1 MKNRLQIRDIHKRIK
16 STQSSL
22 VEANNIVCMQNASA
36 SLKSGYP
43 KDIMRSIELI
53 SRKSNPIQFE
63 SVLEL
68 FDALYE
74 SGTTGQIVKMGN
86 YICEEAVPKVRDAK
100 ETNTNLKRKLGRLKS
115 KVTTKIDNNIE
126 DALSTVKGKV
136 NAAKSNFKKNTDQI
150 KQNVKTG
157 LGLQKRPKTKT
168 EAYIECYESIVES
181 LEKFAECDRIIGNYN
196 DFSKRFNLERLFIEN
211 TRINGVK
218 DTVNELCSF
227 ADTYDMNTSVK
238 YMLTIESA
246 WYGFE
251 QNGIPYSKK
260 DILETAADYFMM
272 KKDGLKDCKYAL
284 ENTTIYEPEDMP
296 DCMQVITEEEP
307 EEESIQEGLFDFG
320 KKAKEKKEREAAMK
334 AEADAQINTLN
345 KSYSSH
351 HSKISKLCD
360 IDLADV
366 DISNKIDFES
376 QFGAYTAVVASW
388 VFTPD
393 MVKNGDYANANKL
406 LANAEK
412 KMKAAASTI
421 NSYIKNNKL
430 PGSAKIN
437 AHDDFVNIEI
447 EVPYSYFNESV
458 FDSSVTKDVFSRYE
472 KINSIL
478 TQTESVSIVSEAYDF
493 DKIFNDFKKQD
504 TENKESKLTMLVR
517 KLYTK
522 NVDNIVEETPNFLNW
537 IRLVFVLGTVALNPV
552 LGAIVAIGD
561 IFVRLHFERDETEKM
576 IKCFDNEIKKSE
588 TKMKSSKDNEEKA
601 RLKEYITALK
611 KTRDKIDAYYEKML
625 TDKEIDAKYDSDV
638 ATDTFGDLKTD
649 IIGNSK
655 DDDDFD
661 FDDDDFNFDDDEDF
675 LEAAVDTIDTISTL
689 ADDNAQYNNIGMDT
703 ITNMDIFNADD
714 LDSLAK
720 LSVTYPDV
728 WAPELV
734 ENAINAQVNRI
745 RKGKVTFENALERFQ
760 RLNAYDTA
768 LKTLHTY
775 KPVQPS
781 TIAECMNDITALN
794 ACMEAVNS
802 IIYSYKNRDV
812 MVEASFI
819 NSLKLASEKLKKNI
833 QKLSDKDRTI
843 SKNVDVSLSQL
854 RKSME
859 NSLTNENREA
869 VIKGSILPSSSK
881 IIKLAIT
888 TGALW
893 LVNPAVAVI
902 TALGYLGLSA
912 KHKRKERQLILDEL
926 EVELKMCE
934 KYIDIAESKNDMK
947 ALKQLFTIQKNL
959 KRQEQRIRYKM
970 KVDFNQNVPK
980 TDD

>member
-136 NAAKSNFKKNTDQI
+136 DAAKSNFKRNTDQI

-157 LGLQKRPKTKT
+157 LGLQKRPKSKT

-196 DFSKRFNLERLFIEN
+196 DFSKRFNLERLFVEN

-284 ENTTIYEPEDMP
+284 ENTTIYEPEDIP

-307 EEESIQEGLFDFG
+307 EEDEE
-320 KKAKEKKEREAAMK
+320 
-334 AEADAQINTLN
+334 N
-345 KSYSSH
+345 
-351 HSKISKLCD
+351 
-360 IDLADV
+360 
-366 DISNKIDFES
+366 
-376 QFGAYTAVVASW
+376 
-388 VFTPD
+388 
-393 MVKNGDYANANKL
+393 
-406 LANAEK
+406 
-412 KMKAAASTI
+412 
-421 NSYIKNNKL
+421 
-430 PGSAKIN
+430 
-437 AHDDFVNIEI
+437 
-447 EVPYSYFNESV
+447 
-458 FDSSVTKDVFSRYE
+458 VFSRYE

-478 TQTESVSIVSEAYDF
+478 TQTESVSIVSEGYDF

-649 IIGNSK
+649 IVGDSK

-689 ADDNAQYNNIGMDT
+689 ADDNAHYNNIGMYT

-745 RKGKVTFENALERFQ
+745 RKGKVTFENALERFR

-781 TIAECMNDITALN
+781 TIAECVNDITALN

-893 LVNPAVAVI
+893 LINPAVAVI

-947 ALKQLFTIQKNL
+947 ALKQLLTIQKNL

>member
-136 NAAKSNFKKNTDQI
+136 DAAKSNFKRNTDQI

-157 LGLQKRPKTKT
+157 LGLQKRPKSKT

-181 LEKFAECDRIIGNYN
+181 LEKFAECDRIIRNYN
-196 DFSKRFNLERLFIEN
+196 DFSKRFNLERLFVEN

-284 ENTTIYEPEDMP
+284 ENTTIYEPEDIP

-307 EEESIQEGLFDFG
+307 EEDEE
-320 KKAKEKKEREAAMK
+320 
-334 AEADAQINTLN
+334 N
-345 KSYSSH
+345 
-351 HSKISKLCD
+351 
-360 IDLADV
+360 
-366 DISNKIDFES
+366 
-376 QFGAYTAVVASW
+376 
-388 VFTPD
+388 
-393 MVKNGDYANANKL
+393 
-406 LANAEK
+406 
-412 KMKAAASTI
+412 
-421 NSYIKNNKL
+421 
-430 PGSAKIN
+430 
-437 AHDDFVNIEI
+437 
-447 EVPYSYFNESV
+447 
-458 FDSSVTKDVFSRYE
+458 VFSRYE

-478 TQTESVSIVSEAYDF
+478 TQTESVSIVSEGYDF

-649 IIGNSK
+649 IIGDSK

-745 RKGKVTFENALERFQ
+745 RKGKVIFENALERFQ

-775 KPVQPS
+775 KPVQPN
-781 TIAECMNDITALN
+781 TIAECVNDITALN

-812 MVEASFI
+812 MVEASFV

-893 LVNPAVAVI
+893 LVNPAIAVI

-947 ALKQLFTIQKNL
+947 ALKQLLTIQKNL

>member
-86 YICEEAVPKVRDAK
+86 YICEEVVPKVRDAK

-136 NAAKSNFKKNTDQI
+136 DAAKSNFKRNTDQI

-157 LGLQKRPKTKT
+157 LGLQKRPKSKT

-196 DFSKRFNLERLFIEN
+196 DFSKRFNLERLFVEN

-272 KKDGLKDCKYAL
+272 KKDGLKDCRYAL

-307 EEESIQEGLFDFG
+307 EEDEE
-320 KKAKEKKEREAAMK
+320 
-334 AEADAQINTLN
+334 N
-345 KSYSSH
+345 
-351 HSKISKLCD
+351 
-360 IDLADV
+360 
-366 DISNKIDFES
+366 
-376 QFGAYTAVVASW
+376 
-388 VFTPD
+388 
-393 MVKNGDYANANKL
+393 
-406 LANAEK
+406 
-412 KMKAAASTI
+412 
-421 NSYIKNNKL
+421 
-430 PGSAKIN
+430 
-437 AHDDFVNIEI
+437 
-447 EVPYSYFNESV
+447 
-458 FDSSVTKDVFSRYE
+458 VFSRYE

-638 ATDTFGDLKTD
+638 ATDTFGDLKTN
-649 IIGNSK
+649 IVGGSK
-655 DDDDFD
+655 DNDDFD

-728 WAPELV
+728 WAPELI

-775 KPVQPS
+775 KPAQPS
-781 TIAECMNDITALN
+781 TIAECVNDITALN

-947 ALKQLFTIQKNL
+947 ALKQLLTIQKNL

>member
-86 YICEEAVPKVRDAK
+86 YICEEVVPKVRDAK

-136 NAAKSNFKKNTDQI
+136 DAAKSNFKRNTDQI

-157 LGLQKRPKTKT
+157 LGLQKRPKSKT

-196 DFSKRFNLERLFIEN
+196 DFSKRFNLERLFVEN

-251 QNGIPYSKK
+251 QNGIPYNKK

-272 KKDGLKDCKYAL
+272 KKNGLKDCKYAL

-307 EEESIQEGLFDFG
+307 EEDEE
-320 KKAKEKKEREAAMK
+320 
-334 AEADAQINTLN
+334 N
-345 KSYSSH
+345 
-351 HSKISKLCD
+351 
-360 IDLADV
+360 
-366 DISNKIDFES
+366 
-376 QFGAYTAVVASW
+376 
-388 VFTPD
+388 
-393 MVKNGDYANANKL
+393 
-406 LANAEK
+406 
-412 KMKAAASTI
+412 
-421 NSYIKNNKL
+421 
-430 PGSAKIN
+430 
-437 AHDDFVNIEI
+437 
-447 EVPYSYFNESV
+447 
-458 FDSSVTKDVFSRYE
+458 VFSRYE

-625 TDKEIDAKYDSDV
+625 TDKEIDAKYDSNA

-649 IIGNSK
+649 IVDDSK

-675 LEAAVDTIDTISTL
+675 LEAAVDTIDIISTL

-745 RKGKVTFENALERFQ
+745 RKGKVTFENALERFR

-781 TIAECMNDITALN
+781 TIAECVNDITALN

-947 ALKQLFTIQKNL
+947 ALKQLLTIQKNL

>member
-86 YICEEAVPKVRDAK
+86 YICEEVVPKVRDAK

-136 NAAKSNFKKNTDQI
+136 DAAKSNFKRNTDQI

-157 LGLQKRPKTKT
+157 LGLQKRPKSKT

-196 DFSKRFNLERLFIEN
+196 DFSKRFNLERLFVEN

-307 EEESIQEGLFDFG
+307 EEDEE
-320 KKAKEKKEREAAMK
+320 
-334 AEADAQINTLN
+334 N
-345 KSYSSH
+345 
-351 HSKISKLCD
+351 
-360 IDLADV
+360 
-366 DISNKIDFES
+366 
-376 QFGAYTAVVASW
+376 
-388 VFTPD
+388 
-393 MVKNGDYANANKL
+393 
-406 LANAEK
+406 
-412 KMKAAASTI
+412 
-421 NSYIKNNKL
+421 
-430 PGSAKIN
+430 
-437 AHDDFVNIEI
+437 
-447 EVPYSYFNESV
+447 
-458 FDSSVTKDVFSRYE
+458 VFSRYE

-649 IIGNSK
+649 IVGDSK

-728 WAPELV
+728 WAPELI

-745 RKGKVTFENALERFQ
+745 RKGKVIFENALERFQ

-781 TIAECMNDITALN
+781 TIAECVNDITALN

-812 MVEASFI
+812 MVEASFV

-947 ALKQLFTIQKNL
+947 ALKQLLTIQKNL

>member
-136 NAAKSNFKKNTDQI
+136 DAAKSNFKRNTDQI

-157 LGLQKRPKTKT
+157 LGLQKRPKSKT

-181 LEKFAECDRIIGNYN
+181 LEKFAECDRIIRNYN
-196 DFSKRFNLERLFIEN
+196 DFSKRFNLERLFVEN

-284 ENTTIYEPEDMP
+284 ENTTIYEPEDIP

-307 EEESIQEGLFDFG
+307 EEDEE
-320 KKAKEKKEREAAMK
+320 
-334 AEADAQINTLN
+334 N
-345 KSYSSH
+345 
-351 HSKISKLCD
+351 
-360 IDLADV
+360 
-366 DISNKIDFES
+366 
-376 QFGAYTAVVASW
+376 
-388 VFTPD
+388 
-393 MVKNGDYANANKL
+393 
-406 LANAEK
+406 
-412 KMKAAASTI
+412 
-421 NSYIKNNKL
+421 
-430 PGSAKIN
+430 
-437 AHDDFVNIEI
+437 
-447 EVPYSYFNESV
+447 
-458 FDSSVTKDVFSRYE
+458 VFSRYE

-478 TQTESVSIVSEAYDF
+478 TQTESVSIVSEGYDF

-649 IIGNSK
+649 IIGDSK

-745 RKGKVTFENALERFQ
+745 RKGKVIFENALERFQ

-781 TIAECMNDITALN
+781 TIAECVNDITALN

-812 MVEASFI
+812 MVEASFV

-893 LVNPAVAVI
+893 LVNPAIAVI

-947 ALKQLFTIQKNL
+947 ALKQLLTIQKNL

>member
-136 NAAKSNFKKNTDQI
+136 DAAKSNFKRNTDQI
-150 KQNVKTG
+150 KQNIKTG
-157 LGLQKRPKTKT
+157 LGLQKRPKSKT

-196 DFSKRFNLERLFIEN
+196 DFSKRFNLERLFVEN

-284 ENTTIYEPEDMP
+284 ENTTIYEPEDIP

-307 EEESIQEGLFDFG
+307 EEDEE
-320 KKAKEKKEREAAMK
+320 
-334 AEADAQINTLN
+334 N
-345 KSYSSH
+345 
-351 HSKISKLCD
+351 
-360 IDLADV
+360 
-366 DISNKIDFES
+366 
-376 QFGAYTAVVASW
+376 
-388 VFTPD
+388 
-393 MVKNGDYANANKL
+393 
-406 LANAEK
+406 
-412 KMKAAASTI
+412 
-421 NSYIKNNKL
+421 
-430 PGSAKIN
+430 
-437 AHDDFVNIEI
+437 
-447 EVPYSYFNESV
+447 
-458 FDSSVTKDVFSRYE
+458 VFSRYE

-493 DKIFNDFKKQD
+493 DKIFNDCKKQD

-649 IIGNSK
+649 IVGDSK

-745 RKGKVTFENALERFQ
+745 RKGKVTFENALERFR

-781 TIAECMNDITALN
+781 TIAECVNDITALN

-893 LVNPAVAVI
+893 LVNPAIAVI

-947 ALKQLFTIQKNL
+947 ALKQLLTIQKNL

>member
-136 NAAKSNFKKNTDQI
+136 DAAKSNFKRNTDQI
-150 KQNVKTG
+150 KQNIKTG
-157 LGLQKRPKTKT
+157 LGLQKRPKSKT

-196 DFSKRFNLERLFIEN
+196 DFSKRFNLERLFVEN

-284 ENTTIYEPEDMP
+284 ENTTIYEPEDIP

-307 EEESIQEGLFDFG
+307 EEDEE
-320 KKAKEKKEREAAMK
+320 
-334 AEADAQINTLN
+334 N
-345 KSYSSH
+345 
-351 HSKISKLCD
+351 
-360 IDLADV
+360 
-366 DISNKIDFES
+366 
-376 QFGAYTAVVASW
+376 
-388 VFTPD
+388 
-393 MVKNGDYANANKL
+393 
-406 LANAEK
+406 
-412 KMKAAASTI
+412 
-421 NSYIKNNKL
+421 
-430 PGSAKIN
+430 
-437 AHDDFVNIEI
+437 
-447 EVPYSYFNESV
+447 
-458 FDSSVTKDVFSRYE
+458 VFSRYE

-649 IIGNSK
+649 IVGDSK

-745 RKGKVTFENALERFQ
+745 RKGKVTFENALERFR

-781 TIAECMNDITALN
+781 TIAECVNDITALN

-893 LVNPAVAVI
+893 LVNPAIAVI

-947 ALKQLFTIQKNL
+947 ALKQLLTIQKNL

>member
-136 NAAKSNFKKNTDQI
+136 DAAKSNFKRNTDQI

-157 LGLQKRPKTKT
+157 LGLQKRPKSKT

-196 DFSKRFNLERLFIEN
+196 DFSKRFNLERLFVEN

-272 KKDGLKDCKYAL
+272 KKDGLKDCRYAL

-307 EEESIQEGLFDFG
+307 EEDEE
-320 KKAKEKKEREAAMK
+320 
-334 AEADAQINTLN
+334 N
-345 KSYSSH
+345 
-351 HSKISKLCD
+351 
-360 IDLADV
+360 
-366 DISNKIDFES
+366 
-376 QFGAYTAVVASW
+376 
-388 VFTPD
+388 
-393 MVKNGDYANANKL
+393 
-406 LANAEK
+406 
-412 KMKAAASTI
+412 
-421 NSYIKNNKL
+421 
-430 PGSAKIN
+430 
-437 AHDDFVNIEI
+437 
-447 EVPYSYFNESV
+447 
-458 FDSSVTKDVFSRYE
+458 VFSRYE

-638 ATDTFGDLKTD
+638 ATDTFGDLKTN
-649 IIGNSK
+649 IVGGSK
-655 DDDDFD
+655 DNDDFD

-728 WAPELV
+728 WAPELI

-745 RKGKVTFENALERFQ
+745 RKGKVIFENALERFQ

-781 TIAECMNDITALN
+781 TIAECVNDITALN

-947 ALKQLFTIQKNL
+947 ALKQLLTIQKNL

>member
-136 NAAKSNFKKNTDQI
+136 DAAKSNFKRNTDQI

-157 LGLQKRPKTKT
+157 LGLQKRPKSKT

-196 DFSKRFNLERLFIEN
+196 DFSKRFNLERLFVEN

-284 ENTTIYEPEDMP
+284 ENTTIYEPEDIP

-307 EEESIQEGLFDFG
+307 EEDEE
-320 KKAKEKKEREAAMK
+320 
-334 AEADAQINTLN
+334 N
-345 KSYSSH
+345 
-351 HSKISKLCD
+351 
-360 IDLADV
+360 
-366 DISNKIDFES
+366 
-376 QFGAYTAVVASW
+376 
-388 VFTPD
+388 
-393 MVKNGDYANANKL
+393 
-406 LANAEK
+406 
-412 KMKAAASTI
+412 
-421 NSYIKNNKL
+421 
-430 PGSAKIN
+430 
-437 AHDDFVNIEI
+437 
-447 EVPYSYFNESV
+447 
-458 FDSSVTKDVFSRYE
+458 VFSRYE

-649 IIGNSK
+649 IIGDSK

-745 RKGKVTFENALERFQ
+745 RKGKVIFENALERFQ

-781 TIAECMNDITALN
+781 TIAECVNDITALN

-812 MVEASFI
+812 MVEASFV

-893 LVNPAVAVI
+893 LVNPAIAVI

-947 ALKQLFTIQKNL
+947 ALKQLLTIQKNL

>member
-136 NAAKSNFKKNTDQI
+136 DAAKSNFKRNTDQI

-157 LGLQKRPKTKT
+157 LGLQKRPKSKT

-196 DFSKRFNLERLFIEN
+196 DFSKRFNLERLFVEN

-284 ENTTIYEPEDMP
+284 ENTTIYEPEDIP

-307 EEESIQEGLFDFG
+307 EEDEE
-320 KKAKEKKEREAAMK
+320 
-334 AEADAQINTLN
+334 N
-345 KSYSSH
+345 
-351 HSKISKLCD
+351 
-360 IDLADV
+360 
-366 DISNKIDFES
+366 
-376 QFGAYTAVVASW
+376 
-388 VFTPD
+388 
-393 MVKNGDYANANKL
+393 
-406 LANAEK
+406 
-412 KMKAAASTI
+412 
-421 NSYIKNNKL
+421 
-430 PGSAKIN
+430 
-437 AHDDFVNIEI
+437 
-447 EVPYSYFNESV
+447 
-458 FDSSVTKDVFSRYE
+458 VFSRYE

-638 ATDTFGDLKTD
+638 ATNTFGDLKTD
-649 IIGNSK
+649 IIGDSK

-745 RKGKVTFENALERFQ
+745 RKGKVIFENALERFQ

-781 TIAECMNDITALN
+781 TIAECVNDITALN

-812 MVEASFI
+812 MVEASFV

-893 LVNPAVAVI
+893 LVNPAIAVI

-947 ALKQLFTIQKNL
+947 ALKQLLTIQKNL

>member
-136 NAAKSNFKKNTDQI
+136 DAAKSNFKRNTDQI

-157 LGLQKRPKTKT
+157 LGLQKRPKSKT

-196 DFSKRFNLERLFIEN
+196 DFSKRFNLERLFVEN

-284 ENTTIYEPEDMP
+284 ENTTIYEPEDIP

-307 EEESIQEGLFDFG
+307 EEDEE
-320 KKAKEKKEREAAMK
+320 
-334 AEADAQINTLN
+334 N
-345 KSYSSH
+345 
-351 HSKISKLCD
+351 
-360 IDLADV
+360 
-366 DISNKIDFES
+366 
-376 QFGAYTAVVASW
+376 
-388 VFTPD
+388 
-393 MVKNGDYANANKL
+393 
-406 LANAEK
+406 
-412 KMKAAASTI
+412 
-421 NSYIKNNKL
+421 
-430 PGSAKIN
+430 
-437 AHDDFVNIEI
+437 
-447 EVPYSYFNESV
+447 
-458 FDSSVTKDVFSRYE
+458 VFSRYE

-478 TQTESVSIVSEAYDF
+478 TQTESVSIVSEGYDF

-649 IIGNSK
+649 IIGDSK

-745 RKGKVTFENALERFQ
+745 RKGKVIFENALERFQ

-781 TIAECMNDITALN
+781 TIAECVNDITALN

-812 MVEASFI
+812 MVEASFV

-893 LVNPAVAVI
+893 LVNPAIAVI

-947 ALKQLFTIQKNL
+947 ALKQLLTIQKNL

>member
-136 NAAKSNFKKNTDQI
+136 DAAKSNFKRNTDQI

-157 LGLQKRPKTKT
+157 LGLQKRPKSKT

-196 DFSKRFNLERLFIEN
+196 DFSKRFNLERLFVEN
-211 TRINGVK
+211 TRINGIK

-251 QNGIPYSKK
+251 QNGITYSKK

-284 ENTTIYEPEDMP
+284 ENTTIYEPEDIP

-307 EEESIQEGLFDFG
+307 EEDEE
-320 KKAKEKKEREAAMK
+320 
-334 AEADAQINTLN
+334 N
-345 KSYSSH
+345 
-351 HSKISKLCD
+351 
-360 IDLADV
+360 
-366 DISNKIDFES
+366 
-376 QFGAYTAVVASW
+376 
-388 VFTPD
+388 
-393 MVKNGDYANANKL
+393 
-406 LANAEK
+406 
-412 KMKAAASTI
+412 
-421 NSYIKNNKL
+421 
-430 PGSAKIN
+430 
-437 AHDDFVNIEI
+437 
-447 EVPYSYFNESV
+447 
-458 FDSSVTKDVFSRYE
+458 VFSRYE

-638 ATDTFGDLKTD
+638 ATNTFGDLKTD
-649 IIGNSK
+649 IIGDSK

-745 RKGKVTFENALERFQ
+745 RKGKVIFENALERFQ

-781 TIAECMNDITALN
+781 TIAECVNDITALN

-812 MVEASFI
+812 MVEASFV

-893 LVNPAVAVI
+893 LVNPAIAVI

-947 ALKQLFTIQKNL
+947 ALKQLLTIQKNL

>member
-74 SGTTGQIVKMGN
+74 SGTTGQIIKMGN
-86 YICEEAVPKVRDAK
+86 YICEEVVPKVRDAK

-136 NAAKSNFKKNTDQI
+136 DAAKSNFKRNTNQI
-150 KQNVKTG
+150 KQNIKTG
-157 LGLQKRPKTKT
+157 LGLQKRPKSKT

-196 DFSKRFNLERLFIEN
+196 DFSKRFNLERLFVEN
-211 TRINGVK
+211 TRINGIK

-260 DILETAADYFMM
+260 DILETAADYFMI

-284 ENTTIYEPEDMP
+284 ENTTIYEPEDIP

-307 EEESIQEGLFDFG
+307 EKDEE
-320 KKAKEKKEREAAMK
+320 
-334 AEADAQINTLN
+334 N
-345 KSYSSH
+345 
-351 HSKISKLCD
+351 
-360 IDLADV
+360 
-366 DISNKIDFES
+366 
-376 QFGAYTAVVASW
+376 
-388 VFTPD
+388 
-393 MVKNGDYANANKL
+393 
-406 LANAEK
+406 
-412 KMKAAASTI
+412 
-421 NSYIKNNKL
+421 
-430 PGSAKIN
+430 
-437 AHDDFVNIEI
+437 
-447 EVPYSYFNESV
+447 
-458 FDSSVTKDVFSRYE
+458 VFSRYE

-649 IIGNSK
+649 IVGDSK

-661 FDDDDFNFDDDEDF
+661 FDDDEDF

-745 RKGKVTFENALERFQ
+745 RKGKVTFENALERFR

-775 KPVQPS
+775 KPVQPN
-781 TIAECMNDITALN
+781 TIAECVNDITALN

-947 ALKQLFTIQKNL
+947 ALKQLLTIQKNL

>member
-136 NAAKSNFKKNTDQI
+136 DAAKSNFKRNTDQI

-157 LGLQKRPKTKT
+157 LGLQKRPKSKT

-196 DFSKRFNLERLFIEN
+196 DFSKRFNLERLFVEN

-284 ENTTIYEPEDMP
+284 ENTTIYEPEDIP

-307 EEESIQEGLFDFG
+307 EEDEE
-320 KKAKEKKEREAAMK
+320 
-334 AEADAQINTLN
+334 N
-345 KSYSSH
+345 
-351 HSKISKLCD
+351 
-360 IDLADV
+360 
-366 DISNKIDFES
+366 
-376 QFGAYTAVVASW
+376 
-388 VFTPD
+388 
-393 MVKNGDYANANKL
+393 
-406 LANAEK
+406 
-412 KMKAAASTI
+412 
-421 NSYIKNNKL
+421 
-430 PGSAKIN
+430 
-437 AHDDFVNIEI
+437 
-447 EVPYSYFNESV
+447 
-458 FDSSVTKDVFSRYE
+458 VFSRYE

-478 TQTESVSIVSEAYDF
+478 TQTESVSIVSEGYDF

-649 IIGNSK
+649 IVGDSK

-745 RKGKVTFENALERFQ
+745 RKGKVTFENALERFR

-781 TIAECMNDITALN
+781 TIAECVNDITALN

-893 LVNPAVAVI
+893 LINPAVAVI

-947 ALKQLFTIQKNL
+947 ALKQLLTIQKNL

>member
-136 NAAKSNFKKNTDQI
+136 DAAKSNFKRNTNQI

-157 LGLQKRPKTKT
+157 LGLQKRSKSKT
-168 EAYIECYESIVES
+168 ESYIECYESIVES

-196 DFSKRFNLERLFIEN
+196 DFSKRFNLERLFVEN

-307 EEESIQEGLFDFG
+307 EEDEE
-320 KKAKEKKEREAAMK
+320 
-334 AEADAQINTLN
+334 N
-345 KSYSSH
+345 
-351 HSKISKLCD
+351 
-360 IDLADV
+360 
-366 DISNKIDFES
+366 
-376 QFGAYTAVVASW
+376 
-388 VFTPD
+388 
-393 MVKNGDYANANKL
+393 
-406 LANAEK
+406 
-412 KMKAAASTI
+412 
-421 NSYIKNNKL
+421 
-430 PGSAKIN
+430 
-437 AHDDFVNIEI
+437 
-447 EVPYSYFNESV
+447 
-458 FDSSVTKDVFSRYE
+458 VFSRYE

-625 TDKEIDAKYDSDV
+625 TDKEIDAKYDSGV

-649 IIGNSK
+649 IVGDSK

-661 FDDDDFNFDDDEDF
+661 FDDDEDF

-689 ADDNAQYNNIGMDT
+689 ADDNAQYNNIGIDT

-745 RKGKVTFENALERFQ
+745 RKGKVTFENALERFR

-775 KPVQPS
+775 KPVQPN
-781 TIAECMNDITALN
+781 TIAECVNDITALN

-947 ALKQLFTIQKNL
+947 ALKQLLTIQKNL

>member
-136 NAAKSNFKKNTDQI
+136 DAAKSNFKRNTDQI

-157 LGLQKRPKTKT
+157 LGLQKRPKSKT

-196 DFSKRFNLERLFIEN
+196 DFSKRFNLERLFVEN
-211 TRINGVK
+211 TRINGIK

-307 EEESIQEGLFDFG
+307 EED
-320 KKAKEKKEREAAMK
+320 EK
-334 AEADAQINTLN
+334 N
-345 KSYSSH
+345 
-351 HSKISKLCD
+351 
-360 IDLADV
+360 
-366 DISNKIDFES
+366 
-376 QFGAYTAVVASW
+376 
-388 VFTPD
+388 
-393 MVKNGDYANANKL
+393 
-406 LANAEK
+406 
-412 KMKAAASTI
+412 
-421 NSYIKNNKL
+421 
-430 PGSAKIN
+430 
-437 AHDDFVNIEI
+437 
-447 EVPYSYFNESV
+447 
-458 FDSSVTKDVFSRYE
+458 VFSRYE

-649 IIGNSK
+649 IIGDSK

-745 RKGKVTFENALERFQ
+745 RKGKVIFENALERFQ

-781 TIAECMNDITALN
+781 TIAECVNDITALN

-812 MVEASFI
+812 MVEASFV

-893 LVNPAVAVI
+893 LVNPAIAVI

-947 ALKQLFTIQKNL
+947 ALKQLLTIQKNL

>member
-115 KVTTKIDNNIE
+115 KVTTRIDNNIE

-136 NAAKSNFKKNTDQI
+136 NAAKSNFKRNTDQI

-157 LGLQKRPKTKT
+157 LGLQKRPKSKT

-196 DFSKRFNLERLFIEN
+196 DFSKRFNLERLFVEN

-307 EEESIQEGLFDFG
+307 EEDEE
-320 KKAKEKKEREAAMK
+320 
-334 AEADAQINTLN
+334 N
-345 KSYSSH
+345 
-351 HSKISKLCD
+351 
-360 IDLADV
+360 
-366 DISNKIDFES
+366 
-376 QFGAYTAVVASW
+376 
-388 VFTPD
+388 
-393 MVKNGDYANANKL
+393 
-406 LANAEK
+406 
-412 KMKAAASTI
+412 
-421 NSYIKNNKL
+421 
-430 PGSAKIN
+430 
-437 AHDDFVNIEI
+437 
-447 EVPYSYFNESV
+447 
-458 FDSSVTKDVFSRYE
+458 VFSRYE

-478 TQTESVSIVSEAYDF
+478 TQTESVSIVSEGYDF

-649 IIGNSK
+649 IIGDSK

-689 ADDNAQYNNIGMDT
+689 ADDNAQYNNIGIDT

-745 RKGKVTFENALERFQ
+745 RKGKVIFENALERFQ

-781 TIAECMNDITALN
+781 TIAECVNDITALN

-812 MVEASFI
+812 MVEASFV

-893 LVNPAVAVI
+893 LVNPAIAVI

-947 ALKQLFTIQKNL
+947 ALKQLLTIQKNL

>member
-86 YICEEAVPKVRDAK
+86 YICEEVVPKVRDAK

-136 NAAKSNFKKNTDQI
+136 DAAKSNFKRNTDQI

-157 LGLQKRPKTKT
+157 LGLQKRPKSKT

-196 DFSKRFNLERLFIEN
+196 DFSKRFNLERLFVEN

-272 KKDGLKDCKYAL
+272 KKDGLKDCRYAL

-307 EEESIQEGLFDFG
+307 EEDEE
-320 KKAKEKKEREAAMK
+320 
-334 AEADAQINTLN
+334 N
-345 KSYSSH
+345 
-351 HSKISKLCD
+351 
-360 IDLADV
+360 
-366 DISNKIDFES
+366 
-376 QFGAYTAVVASW
+376 
-388 VFTPD
+388 
-393 MVKNGDYANANKL
+393 
-406 LANAEK
+406 
-412 KMKAAASTI
+412 
-421 NSYIKNNKL
+421 
-430 PGSAKIN
+430 
-437 AHDDFVNIEI
+437 
-447 EVPYSYFNESV
+447 
-458 FDSSVTKDVFSRYE
+458 VFSRYE

-611 KTRDKIDAYYEKML
+611 KTRVKIDADYEKML

-638 ATDTFGDLKTD
+638 ATDTFGDLKTN
-649 IIGNSK
+649 IVGGSK
-655 DDDDFD
+655 DNDDFD

-728 WAPELV
+728 WAPELI

-775 KPVQPS
+775 KPAQPS
-781 TIAECMNDITALN
+781 TIAECVNDITALN

-947 ALKQLFTIQKNL
+947 ALKQLLTIQKNL

>member
-1 MKNRLQIRDIHKRIK
+1 MKNRLQIRDIYKRIK

-136 NAAKSNFKKNTDQI
+136 DAVKSNFKRNTDQI

-157 LGLQKRPKTKT
+157 LGLQKRPKSKT

-196 DFSKRFNLERLFIEN
+196 DFSKRFNLERLFVEN

-284 ENTTIYEPEDMP
+284 ENTTIYEPEDIP

-307 EEESIQEGLFDFG
+307 EEDEE
-320 KKAKEKKEREAAMK
+320 
-334 AEADAQINTLN
+334 N
-345 KSYSSH
+345 
-351 HSKISKLCD
+351 
-360 IDLADV
+360 
-366 DISNKIDFES
+366 
-376 QFGAYTAVVASW
+376 
-388 VFTPD
+388 
-393 MVKNGDYANANKL
+393 
-406 LANAEK
+406 
-412 KMKAAASTI
+412 
-421 NSYIKNNKL
+421 
-430 PGSAKIN
+430 
-437 AHDDFVNIEI
+437 
-447 EVPYSYFNESV
+447 
-458 FDSSVTKDVFSRYE
+458 VFSRYE

-625 TDKEIDAKYDSDV
+625 TDKEIDAKYDSDA
-638 ATDTFGDLKTD
+638 ATDTFSDLKTD
-649 IIGNSK
+649 IVGDSK
-655 DDDDFD
+655 GDDDFD

-728 WAPELV
+728 WAPELI

-781 TIAECMNDITALN
+781 TIAECVNDITALN

-812 MVEASFI
+812 MVEASFV

-893 LVNPAVAVI
+893 LVNPAIAVI

-947 ALKQLFTIQKNL
+947 ALKQLLTIQKNL

>member
-136 NAAKSNFKKNTDQI
+136 DAAKSNFKRNTDQI

-157 LGLQKRPKTKT
+157 LGLQKRPKSKT

-196 DFSKRFNLERLFIEN
+196 DFSKRFNLERLFVEN

-284 ENTTIYEPEDMP
+284 ENTTIYEPEDIP

-307 EEESIQEGLFDFG
+307 EEDEE
-320 KKAKEKKEREAAMK
+320 
-334 AEADAQINTLN
+334 N
-345 KSYSSH
+345 
-351 HSKISKLCD
+351 
-360 IDLADV
+360 
-366 DISNKIDFES
+366 
-376 QFGAYTAVVASW
+376 
-388 VFTPD
+388 
-393 MVKNGDYANANKL
+393 
-406 LANAEK
+406 
-412 KMKAAASTI
+412 
-421 NSYIKNNKL
+421 
-430 PGSAKIN
+430 
-437 AHDDFVNIEI
+437 
-447 EVPYSYFNESV
+447 
-458 FDSSVTKDVFSRYE
+458 VFSRYE

-649 IIGNSK
+649 IIGDSK
-655 DDDDFD
+655 DDNFD

-689 ADDNAQYNNIGMDT
+689 ADDNAHYNNIGMYT

-745 RKGKVTFENALERFQ
+745 RKGKVTFENALERFR

-781 TIAECMNDITALN
+781 TIAECVNDITALN

-812 MVEASFI
+812 MVEASFV

-947 ALKQLFTIQKNL
+947 ALKQLLTIQKNL

>member
-136 NAAKSNFKKNTDQI
+136 DAAKSNFKRNTNQI

-157 LGLQKRPKTKT
+157 LGLQKRSKSKT
-168 EAYIECYESIVES
+168 ESYIECYESIVES

-196 DFSKRFNLERLFIEN
+196 DFSKRFNLERLFVEN

-272 KKDGLKDCKYAL
+272 KKDGLKDCRYAL

-307 EEESIQEGLFDFG
+307 EEDEE
-320 KKAKEKKEREAAMK
+320 
-334 AEADAQINTLN
+334 N
-345 KSYSSH
+345 
-351 HSKISKLCD
+351 
-360 IDLADV
+360 
-366 DISNKIDFES
+366 
-376 QFGAYTAVVASW
+376 
-388 VFTPD
+388 
-393 MVKNGDYANANKL
+393 
-406 LANAEK
+406 
-412 KMKAAASTI
+412 
-421 NSYIKNNKL
+421 
-430 PGSAKIN
+430 
-437 AHDDFVNIEI
+437 
-447 EVPYSYFNESV
+447 
-458 FDSSVTKDVFSRYE
+458 VFSRYE

-625 TDKEIDAKYDSDV
+625 TDKEIDAKYDSGV

-649 IIGNSK
+649 IVGDSK

-661 FDDDDFNFDDDEDF
+661 FDDDEDF

-689 ADDNAQYNNIGMDT
+689 ADDNAQYNNIGIDT

-745 RKGKVTFENALERFQ
+745 RKGKVTFENALERFR

-775 KPVQPS
+775 KPVQPN
-781 TIAECMNDITALN
+781 TIAECVNDITALN

-947 ALKQLFTIQKNL
+947 ALKQLLTIQKNL

>member
-86 YICEEAVPKVRDAK
+86 YICEEVVPKVRDAK

-136 NAAKSNFKKNTDQI
+136 DAAKSNFKRNTDQI

-157 LGLQKRPKTKT
+157 LGLQKRPKSKT

-196 DFSKRFNLERLFIEN
+196 DFSKRFNLERLFVEN

-251 QNGIPYSKK
+251 QNSIPYSKK

-307 EEESIQEGLFDFG
+307 EEDEE
-320 KKAKEKKEREAAMK
+320 
-334 AEADAQINTLN
+334 N
-345 KSYSSH
+345 
-351 HSKISKLCD
+351 
-360 IDLADV
+360 
-366 DISNKIDFES
+366 
-376 QFGAYTAVVASW
+376 
-388 VFTPD
+388 
-393 MVKNGDYANANKL
+393 
-406 LANAEK
+406 
-412 KMKAAASTI
+412 
-421 NSYIKNNKL
+421 
-430 PGSAKIN
+430 
-437 AHDDFVNIEI
+437 
-447 EVPYSYFNESV
+447 
-458 FDSSVTKDVFSRYE
+458 VFSRYE

-625 TDKEIDAKYDSDV
+625 IDKEIDAKYDSGV

-649 IIGNSK
+649 IVGDSK

-661 FDDDDFNFDDDEDF
+661 FDDDEDF

-689 ADDNAQYNNIGMDT
+689 ADDNAQYNNIGIDT

-745 RKGKVTFENALERFQ
+745 RKGKVTFENALERFR

-775 KPVQPS
+775 KPVQPN
-781 TIAECMNDITALN
+781 TIAECVNDITALN

-947 ALKQLFTIQKNL
+947 ALKQLLTIQKNL

>member
-136 NAAKSNFKKNTDQI
+136 DAAKSNFKRNTDQI
-150 KQNVKTG
+150 KQNIKTG
-157 LGLQKRPKTKT
+157 LGLQKRPKSKT

-196 DFSKRFNLERLFIEN
+196 DFSKRFNLERLFVEN

-284 ENTTIYEPEDMP
+284 ENTTIYEPEDIP

-307 EEESIQEGLFDFG
+307 EEDEE
-320 KKAKEKKEREAAMK
+320 
-334 AEADAQINTLN
+334 N
-345 KSYSSH
+345 
-351 HSKISKLCD
+351 
-360 IDLADV
+360 
-366 DISNKIDFES
+366 
-376 QFGAYTAVVASW
+376 
-388 VFTPD
+388 
-393 MVKNGDYANANKL
+393 
-406 LANAEK
+406 
-412 KMKAAASTI
+412 
-421 NSYIKNNKL
+421 
-430 PGSAKIN
+430 
-437 AHDDFVNIEI
+437 
-447 EVPYSYFNESV
+447 
-458 FDSSVTKDVFSRYE
+458 VFSRYE

-493 DKIFNDFKKQD
+493 DKIFNDCKKQD

-649 IIGNSK
+649 IVGDSK

-745 RKGKVTFENALERFQ
+745 RKGKVTFENALERFR

-768 LKTLHTY
+768 LKTLYTY

-781 TIAECMNDITALN
+781 TIAECVNDITALN

-893 LVNPAVAVI
+893 LVNPAIAVI

-947 ALKQLFTIQKNL
+947 ALKQLLTIQKNL

>member
-16 STQSSL
+16 SIQSSL

-136 NAAKSNFKKNTDQI
+136 DAAKSNFKRNTDQI

-157 LGLQKRPKTKT
+157 LGLQKRPKSKT

-196 DFSKRFNLERLFIEN
+196 DFSKRFNLERLFVEN
-211 TRINGVK
+211 TRINGIK

-251 QNGIPYSKK
+251 QNGITYSKK

-284 ENTTIYEPEDMP
+284 ENTTIYEPEDIP

-307 EEESIQEGLFDFG
+307 EEDEE
-320 KKAKEKKEREAAMK
+320 
-334 AEADAQINTLN
+334 N
-345 KSYSSH
+345 
-351 HSKISKLCD
+351 
-360 IDLADV
+360 
-366 DISNKIDFES
+366 
-376 QFGAYTAVVASW
+376 
-388 VFTPD
+388 
-393 MVKNGDYANANKL
+393 
-406 LANAEK
+406 
-412 KMKAAASTI
+412 
-421 NSYIKNNKL
+421 
-430 PGSAKIN
+430 
-437 AHDDFVNIEI
+437 
-447 EVPYSYFNESV
+447 
-458 FDSSVTKDVFSRYE
+458 VFSRYE

-638 ATDTFGDLKTD
+638 ATNTFGDLKTD
-649 IIGNSK
+649 IIGDSK

-745 RKGKVTFENALERFQ
+745 RKGKVIFENALERFQ

-781 TIAECMNDITALN
+781 TIAECVNDITALN

-812 MVEASFI
+812 MVEASFV

-893 LVNPAVAVI
+893 LVNPAIAVI

-947 ALKQLFTIQKNL
+947 ALKQLLTIQKNL

>member
-22 VEANNIVCMQNASA
+22 IEANNILCMQNASVT
-36 SLKSGYP
+36 LKSKYP

-74 SGTTGQIVKMGN
+74 TGTTGQLIKMGN
-86 YICEEAVPKVRDAK
+86 YICEEVAPRVRDAK

-115 KVTTKIDNNIE
+115 KVTTKIDNNIN
-126 DALSTVKGKV
+126 DALTAVNKKI
-136 NAAKSNFKKNTDQI
+136 NAAKKNFKTNTDQI

-157 LGLQKRPKTKT
+157 LGLQNKPKTKT
-168 EAYIECYESIVES
+168 EAYIECYEAIAES
-181 LEKFAECDRIIGNYN
+181 LEKYAECDRIIGNYN
-196 DFSKRFNLERLFIEN
+196 DFSKRYNLERLFIEN
-211 TRINGVK
+211 TRMNGAR

-227 ADTYDMNTSVK
+227 ADTYDMSTKVK
-238 YMLTIESA
+238 FMLTIESA

-251 QNGIPYSKK
+251 QNGIQYDKK
-260 DILETAADYFMM
+260 DILETAADYFLM
-272 KKDGLKDCKYAL
+272 KKNGLADCRYAL
-284 ENTTIYEPEDMP
+284 ENTTIYDPEDMP
-296 DCMQVITEEEP
+296 SCMQVVTEEDP
-307 EEESIQEGLFDFG
+307 EEDEE
-320 KKAKEKKEREAAMK
+320 
-334 AEADAQINTLN
+334 
-345 KSYSSH
+345 
-351 HSKISKLCD
+351 
-360 IDLADV
+360 
-366 DISNKIDFES
+366 
-376 QFGAYTAVVASW
+376 
-388 VFTPD
+388 
-393 MVKNGDYANANKL
+393 
-406 LANAEK
+406 
-412 KMKAAASTI
+412 
-421 NSYIKNNKL
+421 
-430 PGSAKIN
+430 
-437 AHDDFVNIEI
+437 
-447 EVPYSYFNESV
+447 
-458 FDSSVTKDVFSRYE
+458 DVFSRYE

-478 TQTESVSIVSEAYDF
+478 SQTESVSISEGYDF
-493 DKIFNDFKKQD
+493 NKIFSDFKKQD
-504 TENKESKLTMLVR
+504 TENKESKLIMLVR

-537 IRLVFVLGTVALNPV
+537 IRLVFVLGAVALNPV
-552 LGAIVAIGD
+552 LGAITAIGD

-588 TKMKSSKDNEEKA
+588 TKMKSTKDNEEKA
-601 RLKEYITALK
+601 RLKDYIAALK
-611 KTRDKIDAYYEKML
+611 KARDKIDAYYEKML
-625 TDKEIDAKYDSDV
+625 TDKEIDAKYDSEV
-638 ATDTFGDLKTD
+638 STDTFDDLKTD
-649 IIGNSK
+649 IVGDSK
-655 DDDDFD
+655 SDDDFD

-703 ITNMDIFNADD
+703 ITHMDIFNADD

-728 WAPELV
+728 WAPELM
-734 ENAINAQVNRI
+734 ENAINAQISRI
-745 RKGKVTFENALERFQ
+745 RKGKVVFENALERFQ
-760 RLNAYDTA
+760 MLNAYDTA

-775 KPVQPS
+775 KPVLPT
-781 TIAECMNDITALN
+781 TIAECVSDLN
-794 ACMEAVNS
+794 ILNSSMEAINS
-802 IIYSYKNRDV
+802 ILYSYKNKDI

-833 QKLSDKDRTI
+833 QKLSDKDKTI

-869 VIKGSILPSSSK
+869 VIKGSVLPSSSK

-893 LVNPAVAVI
+893 LVNPAIAVI
-902 TALGYLGLSA
+902 TALGYLGMSA

-947 ALKQLFTIQKNL
+947 SLKQLLTIQKNL
-959 KRQEQRIRYKM
+959 KRQYQRIRYKM

-980 TDD
+980 TDDD

>member
-136 NAAKSNFKKNTDQI
+136 DAAKSNFKRNTDQI

-157 LGLQKRPKTKT
+157 LGLQKRPKSKT
-168 EAYIECYESIVES
+168 ESYIECYESIVES

-196 DFSKRFNLERLFIEN
+196 DFSKRFNLERLFVEN

-307 EEESIQEGLFDFG
+307 EEDEE
-320 KKAKEKKEREAAMK
+320 
-334 AEADAQINTLN
+334 N
-345 KSYSSH
+345 
-351 HSKISKLCD
+351 
-360 IDLADV
+360 
-366 DISNKIDFES
+366 
-376 QFGAYTAVVASW
+376 
-388 VFTPD
+388 
-393 MVKNGDYANANKL
+393 
-406 LANAEK
+406 
-412 KMKAAASTI
+412 
-421 NSYIKNNKL
+421 
-430 PGSAKIN
+430 
-437 AHDDFVNIEI
+437 
-447 EVPYSYFNESV
+447 
-458 FDSSVTKDVFSRYE
+458 VFSRYE

-611 KTRDKIDAYYEKML
+611 KTSDKIDAYYEKML

-649 IIGNSK
+649 IVGDSK

-728 WAPELV
+728 WAPELI

-745 RKGKVTFENALERFQ
+745 RKGKITFENALERFQ

-781 TIAECMNDITALN
+781 TIAECVNDIAALN

-947 ALKQLFTIQKNL
+947 ALKQLLTIQKNL

>member
-86 YICEEAVPKVRDAK
+86 YICEEVVPKVRDAK

-136 NAAKSNFKKNTDQI
+136 DAAKSNFKRNTDQI

-157 LGLQKRPKTKT
+157 LGLQKRPKSKT

-196 DFSKRFNLERLFIEN
+196 DFSKRFNLERLFVEN
-211 TRINGVK
+211 TRINGIK

-272 KKDGLKDCKYAL
+272 KKDGLKDCRYAL

-307 EEESIQEGLFDFG
+307 EEDEE
-320 KKAKEKKEREAAMK
+320 
-334 AEADAQINTLN
+334 N
-345 KSYSSH
+345 
-351 HSKISKLCD
+351 
-360 IDLADV
+360 
-366 DISNKIDFES
+366 
-376 QFGAYTAVVASW
+376 
-388 VFTPD
+388 
-393 MVKNGDYANANKL
+393 
-406 LANAEK
+406 
-412 KMKAAASTI
+412 
-421 NSYIKNNKL
+421 
-430 PGSAKIN
+430 
-437 AHDDFVNIEI
+437 
-447 EVPYSYFNESV
+447 
-458 FDSSVTKDVFSRYE
+458 VFSRYE

-638 ATDTFGDLKTD
+638 ATDTFGDLKTN
-649 IIGNSK
+649 IVGGSK
-655 DDDDFD
+655 DNDDFD

-728 WAPELV
+728 WAPELI

-775 KPVQPS
+775 KPAQPS
-781 TIAECMNDITALN
+781 TIAECVNDITALN

-947 ALKQLFTIQKNL
+947 ALKQLLTIQKNL

>member
-136 NAAKSNFKKNTDQI
+136 DAAKSNFKRNTDQI

-157 LGLQKRPKTKT
+157 LGLQKRPKSKT

-196 DFSKRFNLERLFIEN
+196 DFSKRFNLERLFVEN

-260 DILETAADYFMM
+260 DILETAADYFIM

-307 EEESIQEGLFDFG
+307 EEDEE
-320 KKAKEKKEREAAMK
+320 
-334 AEADAQINTLN
+334 N
-345 KSYSSH
+345 
-351 HSKISKLCD
+351 
-360 IDLADV
+360 
-366 DISNKIDFES
+366 
-376 QFGAYTAVVASW
+376 
-388 VFTPD
+388 
-393 MVKNGDYANANKL
+393 
-406 LANAEK
+406 
-412 KMKAAASTI
+412 
-421 NSYIKNNKL
+421 
-430 PGSAKIN
+430 
-437 AHDDFVNIEI
+437 
-447 EVPYSYFNESV
+447 
-458 FDSSVTKDVFSRYE
+458 VFSRYE

-625 TDKEIDAKYDSDV
+625 TDKEIDAKYDSDA
-638 ATDTFGDLKTD
+638 ATDTFSDLKTD
-649 IIGNSK
+649 IVGDSK
-655 DDDDFD
+655 GDDDFD

-675 LEAAVDTIDTISTL
+675 LEAAVDTIDAISTL

-781 TIAECMNDITALN
+781 TIAECVNDITALN

-812 MVEASFI
+812 MVEASFV

-893 LVNPAVAVI
+893 LVNPAIAVI

-947 ALKQLFTIQKNL
+947 ALKQLLTIQKNL